1 MATSYLEQL
10 YQAFGK
16 LFVRTIEGQKPN
28 EAGDVTLTTVVK
40 KSGSRGQLAGYE
52 TPTVTG
58 SAVTINQSSAD
69 STQVT
74 GAVAVTISNGTAN
87 TSWVKTVSLTNAS
100 ATISLGSSWNWVGGE
115 VPTVSANAVLVLS
128 WNGTFGMANL
138 LKA

>member
-52 TPTVTG
+52 TSGTATTINASSPDSNQTG
-58 SAVTINQSSAD
+58 SNITV
-69 STQVT
+69 
-74 GAVAVTISNGTAN
+74 SNGTAD
-87 TSWVKTVSLTNAS
+87 TSWTKIVRVTAAVTVT
-100 ATISLGSSWNWVGGE
+100 LGSSWVWQGGSA
-115 VPTVSANAVLVLS
+115 PTIAAGGVLVCCWCGS
-128 WNGTFGMANL
+128 GGIVSFVSP
-138 LKA
+138 

>member
-52 TPTVTG
+52 TSGTATTINASSPDSNQVGSNVTVANGSAGTAWTKVVRLTAAVTVTLG
-58 SAVTINQSSAD
+58 SAWQ
-69 STQVT
+69 
-74 GAVAVTISNGTAN
+74 
-87 TSWVKTVSLTNAS
+87 
-100 ATISLGSSWNWVGGE
+100 WVGGE
-115 VPTVSANAVLVLS
+115 VPVTSAGGVIVLCWCGDGGVANFVSVNA
-128 WNGTFGMANL
+128 
-138 LKA
+138 